1 MKEPL
6 SVPEEKRHLFAQPLD
21 TLIAGTRE
29 ETIIQVEKKFK
40 TLKKQG
46 KIFDFYIVGDIV
58 TQDFL
63 SNPFLHEY
71 IKICIIDEKTKRN
84 KIKITHESFFE
95 EEKEFMNPKGMI
107 SQESWRIIKESI
119 NSDRKTLLKVTQG
132 EEDLLVLPLIVSL
145 PLNRDKNNYVFYG
158 QPPITSSKESIP
170 EGIVMVE
177 VNKRIQ
183 RIVNRFIKLMDT
195 RE

>member
-1 MKEPL
+1 MKEHL
-6 SVPEEKRHLFAQPLD
+6 SVPDEKRHLFAQPLD
-21 TLIAGTRE
+21 TLIAGKRE
-29 ETIIQVEKKFK
+29 ETIIKVEKKFK
-40 TLKKQG
+40 NLKNQG
-46 KIFDFYIVGDIV
+46 EKFNFYIVGDIV

-63 SNPFLHEY
+63 SNPFLREY

-119 NSDRKTLLKVTQG
+119 NSDRKTLLKITQG

-145 PLNRDKNNYVFYG
+145 PLNGDKNNYVFYG
-158 QPPITSSKESIP
+158 QPPITSSKKSIP

-195 RE
+195 KK